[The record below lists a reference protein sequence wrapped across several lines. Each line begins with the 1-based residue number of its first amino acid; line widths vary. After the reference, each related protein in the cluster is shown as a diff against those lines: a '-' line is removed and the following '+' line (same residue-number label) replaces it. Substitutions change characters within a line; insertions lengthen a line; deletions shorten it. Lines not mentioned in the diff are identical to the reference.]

1 MSGILQPTF
10 AAGELSPSA
19 SARTDIARYYTGLK
33 LCRNFMVMPYGGVR
47 NRAGTRLVAEVKDS
61 TKLCRLV
68 PFQFNDVQTYV
79 LAFSDLNM
87 RVIKDG
93 GQVLYSAGPNIG
105 TPFELAMP
113 YTQNDLASLNYTQ
126 SADVMTFAQPGYKPR
141 ELNRLAHDNW
151 TTAEISLA
159 PRIAAPASATAVSGG
174 GTGTAQTWRYQV
186 TAVLD
191 DGNTLDESLP
201 ATSNPVTTHTDVGSA
216 TITWP
221 AVTGA
226 TYYIIYKDNAGAG
239 IYGFIGRATGTTFTD
254 QNITAVKTDTPPNGN
269 DPFVGAGNFPGA
281 VVYYQQ
287 RLIFAGSNLQ
297 PQTVWTSKTGLFKNF
312 GYSVPNKDDDAIT
325 FTLSSN
331 KVNRVRHLL
340 GLRKLLALTTG
351 AEFTISGGD
360 TGLSAKTVQAVPEGY
375 DGTAIVPPVVV
386 GNSAVYVQAR
396 GNRVS
401 SFGYSLNADGFAAD
415 DLTLFSAH
423 LFKGKELTNV
433 AYQKVPDS
441 IVWYVRDD
449 GVLLGLTYVPEQQL
463 VGWHWHDTDGFV
475 ESIACIPEGQE
486 DVLYMVVRRN
496 INGVQKRYIER
507 MESRQITSIEDA
519 FFVDCGLTYDGR
531 NTDAAKTFTLSG
543 GTTWQF
549 PEVVTMTA
557 VGHTPFTVG
566 SIGAD
571 YSLKRQV
578 TDENGDPA
586 TEIVRVEVVGYT
598 SPGVVTVK
606 LLIICP
612 VSLRGV
618 AVSAWARQVKTLSG
632 LVHLE
637 GKTVSILADGS
648 VHPQRVVTGGS
659 VALQEAAGIA
669 HVGLQYIS
677 DMETL
682 DLELKNANETVLDKK
697 ISVTGLTVRVE
708 ESRGIFAGKDK
719 RSLYEHKTDRDDYES
734 PIELLTGQAD
744 IPISN
749 DWQGK
754 GRVFIRQSDPLP
766 LTVLAVIPEVTI
778 GGR

>member
-68 PFQFNDVQTYV
+68 PFQFNDVQTYI
-79 LAFSDLNM
+79 LAFGDLNM

-93 GQVLYSAGPNIG
+93 GQVLYSAGPNVG

-151 TTAEISLA
+151 TTAEINLA

-201 ATSNPVTTHTDVGSA
+201 ATSNPVTTHTDVASA

-433 AYQKVPDS
+433 AYQKIPDS

-486 DVLYMVVRRN
+486 DVLYMVVRRT
-496 INGVQKRYIER
+496 IGGVQKRYIER
-507 MESRQITSIEDA
+507 MESRQISSIEDA

-531 NTDAAKTFTLSG
+531 NTDATKTFTLSG

-557 VGHTPFTVG
+557 VGHTPFTAGSVG
-566 SIGAD
+566 VD

-578 TDENGDPA
+578 IDENGDPA
-586 TEIVRVEVVGYT
+586 TEIMRVEVVGYT
-598 SPGVVTVK
+598 STSVVTVK

-612 VSLRGV
+612 ESLRGV
-618 AVSAWARQVKTLSG
+618 PVSKWARQVQTLSG
-632 LVHLE
+632 LGHLE

-648 VHPQRVVTGGS
+648 VHPQRVVMGGS

-697 ISVTGLTVRVE
+697 IAVTSLTVMVE

-719 RSLYEHKTDRDDYES
+719 NHLYPHKTGRDDYES
-734 PIELLTGQAD
+734 PIELLTGQAE
-744 IPISN
+744 ISISN

-754 GRVFIRQSDPLP
+754 GRVFIRQADPLP
-766 LTVLAVIPEVTI
+766 LSVLAVIPEVTI

>member
-1 MSGILQPTF
+1 M
-10 AAGELSPSA
+10 
-19 SARTDIARYYTGLK
+19 
-33 LCRNFMVMPYGGVR
+33 
-47 NRAGTRLVAEVKDS
+47 
-61 TKLCRLV
+61 
-68 PFQFNDVQTYV
+68 
-79 LAFSDLNM
+79 
-87 RVIKDG
+87 
-93 GQVLYSAGPNIG
+93 
-105 TPFELAMP
+105 
-113 YTQNDLASLNYTQ
+113 
-126 SADVMTFAQPGYKPR
+126 
-141 ELNRLAHDNW
+141 
-151 TTAEISLA
+151 
-159 PRIAAPASATAVSGG
+159 
-174 GTGTAQTWRYQV
+174 
-186 TAVLD
+186 
-191 DGNTLDESLP
+191 
-201 ATSNPVTTHTDVGSA
+201 
-216 TITWP
+216 
-221 AVTGA
+221 
-226 TYYIIYKDNAGAG
+226 
-239 IYGFIGRATGTTFTD
+239 
-254 QNITAVKTDTPPNGN
+254 
-269 DPFVGAGNFPGA
+269 
-281 VVYYQQ
+281 
-287 RLIFAGSNLQ
+287 
-297 PQTVWTSKTGLFKNF
+297 
-312 GYSVPNKDDDAIT
+312 
-325 FTLSSN
+325 
-331 KVNRVRHLL
+331 
-340 GLRKLLALTTG
+340 
-351 AEFTISGGD
+351 
-360 TGLSAKTVQAVPEGY
+360 
-375 DGTAIVPPVVV
+375 
-386 GNSAVYVQAR
+386 
-396 GNRVS
+396 
-401 SFGYSLNADGFAAD
+401 
-415 DLTLFSAH
+415 
-423 LFKGKELTNV
+423 
-433 AYQKVPDS
+433 
-441 IVWYVRDD
+441 RDD

-543 GTTWQF
+543 GTNWQF

-557 VGHTPFTVG
+557 VGHTPFTAGSVG
-566 SIGAD
+566 VD

-578 TDENGDPA
+578 IDENGDPA

-598 SPGVVTVK
+598 SPSVVTVK

-632 LVHLE
+632 LGHLE

-659 VALQEAAGIA
+659 VELQEAAGIA

-719 RSLYEHKTDRDDYES
+719 KNLYEHKTDRDDYES

-749 DWQGK
+749 NWQGK

>member
-68 PFQFNDVQTYV
+68 PFQFNDVQTYI
-79 LAFSDLNM
+79 LAFGDLNM

-93 GQVLYSAGPNIG
+93 GQVLYSAGPSIG

-113 YTQNDLASLNYTQ
+113 YTQYDLASLNYTQ

-151 TTAEISLA
+151 TTADINLA

-201 ATSNPVTTHTDVGSA
+201 ATSNPVTTHTDVASA

-254 QNITAVKTDTPPNGN
+254 QNITAVKTDTSPNGN

-557 VGHTPFTVG
+557 VGHTPFTAGSVG
-566 SIGAD
+566 VD

-578 TDENGDPA
+578 IDENGDPA

-598 SPGVVTVK
+598 STSIVTVK

-632 LVHLE
+632 LGHLE

-697 ISVTGLTVRVE
+697 IAVNSLIVLVE

-719 RSLYEHKTDRDDYES
+719 KSLYPHKTSRDDYES
-734 PIELLTGQAD
+734 PIELLTGQAEIS
-744 IPISN
+744 IPN
-749 DWQGK
+749 NWQGK
-754 GRVFIRQSDPLP
+754 GRVFIRQADPLP
-766 LTVLAVIPEVTI
+766 LSVLAVIPEVTI